1 MTPLRYNPVKIRYGK
16 KFIFN
21 ILSELMKLRLL
32 LITCAL
38 FPLSTTTVY
47 GHHSFQASYDTE
59 NVIRIEGTLVG
70 FMLRNP
76 HSHVYVMA
84 PDENGVMRRWG
95 VEWGGASVLMRQGLT
110 RDSLK
115 AGDHVIIT
123 GNPGR
128 NPGDYRLRMQTL
140 HRPADG
146 FGWGNREGE
155 SFD

>member
-1 MTPLRYNPVKIRYGK
+1 MPE
-16 KFIFN
+16 F
-21 ILSELMKLRLL
+21 MKLRLL
-32 LITCAL
+32 SAACAISAL
-38 FPLSTTTVY
+38 FFTTAY
-47 GHHSFQASYDTE
+47 AHHSFQASYDTE
-59 NVIRIEGTLVG
+59 KIIRIEGTLVG

-84 PDENGVMRRWG
+84 PDENGVMQRWG
-95 VEWGGASVLMRQGLT
+95 IEWGGASVLTRQGLT
-110 RDSLK
+110 RESLK

-128 NPGDYRLRMQTL
+128 NPGDHRIRMQTL

-146 FGWGNREGE
+146 FGWGQSEGE